1 MSHHFD
7 SPTAIEDG
15 RLNLCDLYVFPESQG
30 TSTLVVTVNPDSG
43 RSNPTTFR
51 PDALYEFVIASDG
64 GTRED
69 RAFRMSFAEPDADGN
84 QEMQLRYAVGLPSRS
99 GLEGTELGVGH
110 TGEAFALSN
119 GGAAW
124 FGLAQD
130 PFWGDA
136 VALFAFNQ
144 GLADNQYRPEL
155 FTGTPGNLLAGRNVT
170 AIALQVPD
178 VAFGGIDVAVWAR
191 ISLYGHA
198 PQRQVSRAAHPLLRS
213 FFFPQPGAD
222 TEALNAGSP
231 ADDVATYT
239 DVVRRT
245 AAHVAEL
252 SRAAN
257 PGEHAATLV
266 AAFLPDLL
274 RYRPGQPARFAP
286 GTGNGRDLHDDAFGT
301 TLSLMVGRPLGV
313 TTSPYPVVPGFPHL
327 APVGHDD
334 IPALADMLGLRE
346 HPAQPPPG

>member
-7 SPTAIEDG
+7 TPTAIEDG
-15 RLNLCDLYVFPESQG
+15 RLNLLDVYVFPESPG
-30 TSTLVVTVNPDSG
+30 TSTLVLGVNPDAG
-43 RSNPTTFR
+43 RSSPTTFR

-69 RAFRMSFAEPDADGN
+69 RAFRMSFGEPDADGN
-84 QEMQLRYAVGLPSRS
+84 QEMRVRYAVGPPSRS
-99 GLEGTELGVGH
+99 GPEGTELGVGH
-110 TGEAFALSN
+110 MGETFALSN
-119 GGAAW
+119 GGSAW

-136 VALFAFNQ
+136 AALFAFNR

-178 VAFGGIDVAVWAR
+178 VTFGGIDVALWAR

-213 FFFPQPGAD
+213 FFFPRPGPD

-231 ADDVATYT
+231 ADDVAAFGE
-239 DVVRRT
+239 VVRRT
-245 AAHVAEL
+245 AVHVAEL
-252 SRAAN
+252 TRAAD
-257 PGEHAATLV
+257 PDGHAATLV

-274 RYRPGQPARFAP
+274 RYRPGKPVRFAP
-286 GTGNGRDLHDDAFGT
+286 GTGNGRGLHDDAFGT
-301 TLSLMVGRPLGV
+301 TLSLLVGRQLGV
-313 TTSPYPVVPGFPHL
+313 TTSPHPVVPEFPHL
-327 APVGHDD
+327 APAGHDD

-346 HPAQPPPG
+346 HAQQQPPG

>member
-15 RLNLCDLYVFPESQG
+15 RLNLCDLYVFPETPG

-51 PDALYEFVIASDG
+51 PDALYEFVIAGDG
-64 GTRED
+64 GTRAD
-69 RAFRMSFAEPDADGN
+69 RAFRMSFGEPDADGH
-84 QEMQLRYAVGLPSRS
+84 QEMQVRYAAGPPSRS
-99 GLEGTELGVGH
+99 GLEGTELGAGH
-110 TGEAFALSN
+110 CGEAFALST

-136 VALFAFNQ
+136 VALFAFTR

-178 VAFGGIDVAVWAR
+178 VTFGGIDVAVWAR
-191 ISLYGHA
+191 ISLYGHG
-198 PQRQVSRAAHPLLRS
+198 PPRQVSRAAHPLLRS

-231 ADDVATYT
+231 ADDVATYG
-239 DVVRRT
+239 DRVRRT
-245 AAHVAEL
+245 AVHAAEL
-252 SRAAN
+252 SRAAS
-257 PGEHAATLV
+257 PGEHAAALV
-266 AAFLPDLL
+266 AAFLPDQL
-274 RYRPGQPARFAP
+274 RYCPGRPARFAP
-286 GTGNGRDLHDDAFGT
+286 GTGNGRGLHDDAFGT
-301 TLSLMVGRPLGV
+301 TLSLLVGRQLGV
-313 TTSPYPVVPGFPHL
+313 TTSPYPVVPEFPHL
-327 APVGHDD
+327 APAGHDD
-334 IPALADMLGLRE
+334 IPALADMLGLRA
-346 HPAQPPPG
+346 HAAQPPPA

>member
-15 RLNLCDLYVFPESQG
+15 RLNLGDLYVFPETPG
-30 TSTLVVTVNPDSG
+30 TSTLVVTANPDAG

-69 RAFRMSFAEPDADGN
+69 RAFRMSFGEPDADGN
-84 QEMQLRYAVGLPSRS
+84 QEMRVRYAVGLRSRS
-99 GLEGTELGVGH
+99 GLEGSELGVGH
-110 TGEAFALSN
+110 TGETFALSN
-119 GGAAW
+119 GGSAW

-136 VALFAFNQ
+136 VSLFAFTH
-144 GLADNQYRPEL
+144 GLAENQYRPEL
-155 FTGTPGNLLAGRNVT
+155 FAGTPGNLLGGRNVT
-170 AIALQVPD
+170 AMALQVPD
-178 VAFGGIDVAVWAR
+178 VAFGGTEVALWAR

-231 ADDVATYT
+231 ADDVATFGE
-239 DVVRRT
+239 VVRRT
-245 AAHVAEL
+245 AAHIAEL
-252 SRAAN
+252 TQVAS
-257 PGEHAATLV
+257 PDEHAATVV

-274 RYRPGQPARFAP
+274 RYRPDRPVRFAP
-286 GTGNGRDLHDDAFGT
+286 GTGNGRGLHDDAFGT
-301 TLSLMVGRPLGV
+301 TLSLVVGHPLGV
-313 TTSPYPVVPGFPHL
+313 TTSPHPIVPEFPHL
-327 APVGHDD
+327 APAGHAD
-334 IPALADMLGLRE
+334 IPALRDMLGLRG
-346 HPAQPPPG
+346 HAPQ

>member
-7 SPTAIEDG
+7 TPTAIEDG
-15 RLNLCDLYVFPESQG
+15 RLNLGDLYVFPETPG
-30 TSTLVVTVNPDSG
+30 TTTLVVTANPDAG

-64 GTRED
+64 STRED
-69 RAFRMSFAEPDADGN
+69 RAFRMSFGEPDGAGN
-84 QEMQLRYAVGLPSRS
+84 QEMRVRYAVGQRSRS

-110 TGEAFALSN
+110 TGETFALSN
-119 GGAAW
+119 GGSAW

-130 PFWGDA
+130 PFWGNA
-136 VALFAFNQ
+136 VALFAFTQ
-144 GLADNQYRPEL
+144 GLAENRYRPEL
-155 FTGTPGNLLAGRNVT
+155 FTGTPGNLLDGRNVT

-178 VAFGGIDVAVWAR
+178 VAFGGIDVALWAR

-231 ADDVATYT
+231 ADDVATFGE
-239 DVVRRT
+239 VVRRT
-245 AAHVAEL
+245 AVHVAEVT
-252 SRAAN
+252 RAAS
-257 PGEHAATLV
+257 PGEHAARLV

-274 RYRPGQPARFAP
+274 RYRPDKPVRFAP
-286 GTGNGRDLHDDAFGT
+286 GTGNGRGLHDDAFGT
-301 TLSLMVGRPLGV
+301 TLSLVVGRQLGV
-313 TTSPYPVVPGFPHL
+313 TTSPHPVVPEFPHL
-327 APVGHDD
+327 APAGHDD
-334 IPALADMLGLRE
+334 IPALRDMLGLRE
-346 HPAQPPPG
+346 HAPQQPLG

>member
-7 SPTAIEDG
+7 SPTAIKDG
-15 RLNLCDLYVFPESQG
+15 RLNLCDLYVFAETPG
-30 TSTLVVTVNPDSG
+30 TSTLVLTVNPDSG

-69 RAFRMSFAEPDADGN
+69 RAFLMSFGEPDAEGN
-84 QEMQLRYAVGLPSRS
+84 QEMQVRYAAGRPSS
-99 GLEGTELGVGH
+99 PGLEGTELGVGH

-119 GGAAW
+119 GGSGW
-124 FGLAQD
+124 FGLVQD

-136 VALFAFNQ
+136 VSLFAFNR
-144 GLADNQYRPEL
+144 GLAENQYRPEL

-170 AIALQVPD
+170 AIALHVPD
-178 VAFGGIDVAVWAR
+178 VTFGGIDVAVWAR

-198 PQRQVSRAAHPLLRS
+198 PKRQVSRAAHPLLRS
-213 FFFPQPGAD
+213 FFFPHPGAE

-231 ADDVATYT
+231 ADDVATYGE
-239 DVVRRT
+239 VVRRT
-245 AAHVAEL
+245 AVHVAEL
-252 SRAAN
+252 SRAAS
-257 PGEHAATLV
+257 PAGHAATLV
-266 AAFLPDLL
+266 AAFLPDQL

-286 GTGNGRDLHDDAFGT
+286 GTGNGRGLHDDAFGT
-301 TLSLMVGRPLGV
+301 TLSLLVGHPLGV
-313 TTSPYPVVPGFPHL
+313 TTSPYPVVAEFPHL

-334 IPALADMLGLRE
+334 IPALADMLGLRGHAAE
-346 HPAQPPPG
+346 PPPG